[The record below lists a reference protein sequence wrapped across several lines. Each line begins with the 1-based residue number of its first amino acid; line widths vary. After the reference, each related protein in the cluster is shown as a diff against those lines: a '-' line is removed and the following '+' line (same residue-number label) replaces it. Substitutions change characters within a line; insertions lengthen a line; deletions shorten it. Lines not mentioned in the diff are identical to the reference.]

1 MLLMTGG
8 FYFWEHRV
16 HVLTIYGSS
25 LNNNWNVR
33 RLFDLGASGV
43 GSKVWVLTIGVLEV
57 NPELDSICMQRGP
70 YMSLYL
76 WQSFMLPWQLE
87 EKNDVILGIKLLAL
101 QSVNFKSDDR
111 FVVPGPNGRES
122 FEAWLAKAPI
132 SSHILLFWI
141 GALGVL
147 SRPWIGTCMARTCM
161 KRTF

>member
-25 LNNNWNVR
+25 LINNWNVR

-57 NPELDSICMQRGP
+57 NPELDSICMQCGQ

-76 WQSFMLPWQLE
+76 RQSFMLPRQLE
-87 EKNDVILGIKLLAL
+87 ERKIMLSWDEKLLAL

-111 FVVPGPNGRES
+111 FVVPGPNGRGS

-147 SRPWIGTCMARTCM
+147 ADLE
-161 KRTF
+161 